1 MLLGYGMCASFC
13 TVKDSLR
20 QMEQLREMG
29 HDILP
34 ILSPLLL
41 STDTRFGTA
50 DDLVRRIAHITG
62 RENIIRTVKDAEPL
76 GPALIL
82 DALIVSP
89 CTGNTLSKIANG
101 ISDTS
106 VTMAVKAH
114 LRADRPLVLALASND
129 ALSQNLKNIATLLCR
144 KNTYFVPMKQD
155 DPVRKPH
162 SLVADFNRLPETL
175 TLALAH
181 KENRPLFLG

>member
-13 TVKDSLR
+13 TVKESLR
-20 QMEQLREMG
+20 QMRALREMG
-29 HDILP
+29 HEILP

-50 DDLVRRIAHITG
+50 EALLREIAQIAGKETV
-62 RENIIRTVKDAEPL
+62 IRTVKEAEPL

-89 CTGNTLSKIANG
+89 CTGNTLAKIANG
-101 ISDTS
+101 FSDTS

-114 LRADRPLVLALASND
+114 LRCDRPLILALASND
-129 ALSQNLKNIATLLCR
+129 LLSQNLKNIATLLTR
-144 KNTYFVPMKQD
+144 RNTYFVPMKQD

-162 SLVADFNRLPETL
+162 SLVADFSRLGETL
-175 TLALAH
+175 SLALEG
-181 KENRPLFLG
+181 KDNRPLFF